1 MLAIQNYIII
11 TGNTCFSEMK
21 SLMVFG
27 PEMAMFLYVTFRKC
41 FKMKA
46 FNRQRGGKK
55 IFLQVCNLVST
66 HGKSPKI

>member
-21 SLMVFG
+21 SLTVFC

-46 FNRQRGGKK
+46 FNRHPGWGGGGGGEC
-55 IFLQVCNLVST
+55 LARL
-66 HGKSPKI
+66 